1 MSADWLLTGAAVW
14 DRPGCSALAVAAGR
28 IVALGAGD
36 DLRDLIGPGT
46 RVVDL
51 GGRSVLP
58 AFQDAHIHPLSGG
71 ISLARCQL
79 TGLLGPEE
87 LRGAIR
93 AYADQHPSRA
103 WILGLGWEED
113 LGAEW
118 LDRRFLDAIVP
129 ERPVFLMSAG
139 LHDAW
144 LNSAALQLAGIDAS
158 LPDPPDGRIGRYRD
172 GVPNGLLHEGA
183 VRLVDRV
190 APAVSE
196 AGRDAAML
204 DAQSHLHRLGITA
217 WQDARVEAEEL
228 AVYRRL
234 VSREALTARVVCGLW
249 WDRHRGE
256 EQIEEFIASRQE
268 SSIGTLRASSVKIMV
283 DGTTAN
289 FTASMLEPYLGEDG
303 VPTCN
308 CGMNFVEPAALTS
321 AVTRLDAAGFQ
332 VHMHAIGEGA
342 VRNALDAV
350 EAARRANGWTD
361 RRHHIAHVCLVHPA
375 DIGRFAALDVS
386 ANIQPF
392 WAAASPD
399 ILHERRYLGDPRSS
413 WWYRFESIR
422 AAGGRLAGGS
432 DWPVSTADPFSE
444 IHVAVN
450 RSLPGATM
458 DSFLPHERVSLID
471 AVRAF
476 TSGTAYVNHLDHQ
489 TGDLT
494 IGKLA
499 DLIVLDRDLLA
510 VEPTELADT
519 KVLLTLV
526 GGTVVHEDPRLES
539 GP

>member
-1 MSADWLLTGAAVW
+1 MIADWLLTGAAVW
-14 DRPGCSALAVAAGR
+14 DRPGCTTLAVAGGR
-28 IVALGAGD
+28 IVAIGAGD
-36 DLRDLIGPGT
+36 ERKDLIGPTT

-58 AFQDAHIHPLSGG
+58 AFQDAHIHALAGG
-71 ISLARCQL
+71 TSLARCQL
-79 TGLLGPEE
+79 TGLLGPAE
-87 LRGAIR
+87 LGAAIA
-93 AYADQHPSRA
+93 AYADQHPSED

-118 LDRRFLDAIVP
+118 LDKRFLDAIVP
-129 ERPVFLMSAG
+129 DRPVFLMSAG

-144 LNSAALQLAGIDAS
+144 LNSVALQLAGIDS
-158 LPDPPDGRIGRYRD
+158 DLPDPPDGRIARFDNGEPR
-172 GVPNGLLHEGA
+172 GLLHEGA
-183 VRLVDRV
+183 VGLADRV
-190 APAVSE
+190 APLMSE
-196 AGRDAAML
+196 ADNDAAML
-204 DAQSHLHRLGITA
+204 DAQAHLHRLGITA

-228 AVYRRL
+228 AVYQRLARRG
-234 VSREALTARVVCGLW
+234 ELTARVTAGLW

-256 EQIEEFIASRQE
+256 EQIDEFIVSRQE
-268 SSIGTLRASSVKIMV
+268 SAIGTLRATSVKIMV

-321 AVTRLDAAGFQ
+321 AVTQLDAAGFQ

-342 VRNALDAV
+342 VRNALDALDV
-350 EAARRANGWTD
+350 ARRTNGWSD

-375 DIGRFAALDVS
+375 DLGRFAALDVS

-399 ILHERRYLGDPRSS
+399 ILLEGRYLGDPRSS
-413 WWYRFESIR
+413 WWYQFESIR
-422 AAGGRLAGGS
+422 AAGGRLVGGS

-450 RSLPGATM
+450 RTLPG
-458 DSFLPHERVSLID
+458 DSMETFMPDERLSVTA

-476 TSGTAYVNHLDHQ
+476 TAGSAYVNHRDHQ
-489 TGDLT
+489 SGDLT
-494 IGKLA
+494 VGKLA
-499 DLIVLDRDLLA
+499 DLIVLDRDLLSSD
-510 VEPTELADT
+510 PRELADT
-519 KVLLTLV
+519 KVLLTLL
-526 GGTVVHEDPRLES
+526 GGEPVHESPELE
-539 GP
+539 